1 MRHTQQLNRI
11 WETEFALHLER
22 SLEHYWNV
30 PSVFL
35 AQDILRKQNN
45 VEGSTH
51 ALPPCLRT
59 RVLVI
64 KNNTHPLRKIIF
76 GYVRYMV
83 YFLQMLNAHQ
93 MLWAELKNDVPVPTT
108 YRDLKILE
116 CRKGITFLNMIRCM
130 LRLIQ
135 SDISPYKILVIFF
148 TQNYKSLK

>member
-1 MRHTQQLNRI
+1 M
-11 WETEFALHLER
+11 F
-22 SLEHYWNV
+22 
-30 PSVFL
+30 
-35 AQDILRKQNN
+35 
-45 VEGSTH
+45 EGSLH

-59 RVLVI
+59 RVLAI

-93 MLWAELKNDVPVPTT
+93 MLWAELKNDVPATAT

-135 SDISPYKILVIFF
+135 SDISPYKIYVIFF
-148 TQNYKSLK
+148 TQN